1 MVFDLITPMVS
12 KLFEASIDQWNNKQ
26 SFKNIRLAVRDRLR
40 REARLNAELLSK
52 IKGKTG
58 IIDELTTKALREVFE
73 MPIPISKILD
83 KNLDQNVMAILT
95 KNKNYK
101 RWTANVRNETQLVER
116 LWQRTRMLEI
126 RVKNHEGRPNVHYVC
141 VLSRA
146 LAISLEENDEAK

>member
-95 KNKNYK
+95 KNKNYNTK
-101 RWTANVRNETQLVER
+101 GGLRMSATKHNWLNVCGNVPGCLKFVLKTMKVDLMCIMYASLVE
-116 LWQRTRMLEI
+116 
-126 RVKNHEGRPNVHYVC
+126 P
-141 VLSRA
+141 
-146 LAISLEENDEAK
+146 